1 VDAAG
6 VDVYDALPLIA
17 VGLVLAT
24 IPFVLLL
31 LIRRVMIDRRYH
43 RQRLLE
49 QRVRPIATALV
60 FGEGEIPEAKLP
72 AAEADALAIVLGRY
86 ARLLSGG
93 SRGTIAAYFERY
105 GGVARG
111 IRQLRSLRAWRRA
124 HAARLLGD
132 MGSPLAVDPLI
143 AALRDRSGDVRRT
156 AAESLGGIGA
166 VEGVEPI
173 LEAVADDR
181 LARPVAGR
189 ALLSVGDAALVP
201 VMIAARNPDPEARR
215 LATELLARL
224 GGRAQAPLLIAA
236 LGDPSHNV
244 RAIASRGLGRL
255 VAGGEVEIV
264 RRMLND
270 PVPSVRAAAA
280 TGLGAIGDRA
290 SVAELERVAREDT
303 EFAPGRAAARAL
315 TLIDPRHVLESDDED
330 AGPHIREAADRIRI
344 GVA

>member
-1 VDAAG
+1 MHVFG

-31 LIRRVMIDRRYH
+31 VIRRVLIDRRYR
-43 RQRLLE
+43 RQLRLEE
-49 QRVRPIATALV
+49 QVRPIATALV
-60 FGEGEIPEAKLP
+60 FGEGEIPEGRLP

-86 ARLLSGG
+86 SRLLSGE
-93 SRGTIAAYFERY
+93 SRSAIAAYFEHH

-111 IRQLRSLRAWRRA
+111 IRELRSLRGWRRA

-132 MGSPLAVDPLI
+132 IGSPLAVAPLI
-143 AALRDRSGDVRRT
+143 AALRDRSTDVRRT
-156 AAESLGGIGA
+156 AAESLGRIGA
-166 VEGVEPI
+166 VEAVEPI
-173 LEAVADDR
+173 LAAVSDER

-189 ALLSVGDAALVP
+189 ALLAIGEPALGR
-201 VMIAARNPDPEARR
+201 VMIAARNPDPETRR

-224 GGRAQAPLLIAA
+224 GSSAQASLLIAS
-236 LGDPSHNV
+236 LDDPSHDV
-244 RAIASRGLGRL
+244 RATASRGLGRL
-255 VAGGEVEIV
+255 AANGEVAVV
-264 RRMLND
+264 RAMLDD

-290 SVAELERVAREDT
+290 SVPELERVAREDT

-315 TLIDPRHVLESDDED
+315 TLIDPRHVLESDDVR
-330 AGPHIREAADRIRI
+330 AGPHIHEAADRIRI